1 VSLYTVVNFAVWADI
16 STPRTIGRNAAIG
29 VALSGWAATFMS
41 TALSIWWQNNG
52 MSLERHLNIVNA
64 LAILFLL
71 ALIIQAYL
79 PKPNSAPEGSR

>member
-1 VSLYTVVNFAVWADI
+1 
-16 STPRTIGRNAAIG
+16 
-29 VALSGWAATFMS
+29 
-41 TALSIWWQNNG
+41 